1 MSLQKV
7 HNLQLS
13 KVDQTVITKA
23 HKGQLSKADHNV
35 IKKSTQSA
43 TI

>member
-7 HNLQLS
+7 HSLQLL
-13 KVDQTVITKA
+13 KADQIVIAKA

-35 IKKSTQSA
+35 IKKSTQNA
-43 TI
+43 II